1 MYIYIYMYISIY
13 ICTYIYIQIYIYAY
27 IYIDTDIP
35 TLWTTPRNN
44 LVSIRVTNYAKRL
57 SFKYCI

>member
-1 MYIYIYMYISIY
+1 MYISIYIYMYI
-13 ICTYIYIQIYIYAY
+13 YIYTDIHLC